1 MAGFFAAL
9 APSLVGAA
17 VDLFGLK
24 RSEKGQEEANATNI
38 AIAKEQMAFQ
48 ERMSNTAMQRRVED
62 LRAAGLN
69 PMLAYSDAAS
79 SPSGSTAHVENVS
92 GQAVNSAGSVS
103 RNAQQMA
110 LVAQEVINARKQ
122 GKLLDAQTT
131 KTYADAQ
138 AAGAQAAATTANI
151 SMVPAQTQAHWSAAA
166 ASAAGAS
173 RNVAEIAKVPLELHV
188 LASSADR
195 NVAEAALARIKAQ
208 LEGLG
213 INQATADSE
222 MARKLGVGAAVP
234 GWIGS
239 MIRALS
245 ATGMKL
251 GDLNDAWMKRA
262 GEAAMWL
269 WNAEKEGFNNV
280 FGGGRRE

>member
-1 MAGFFAAL
+1 MAFWAAM
-9 APSLVGAA
+9 APALVGAA
-17 VDLFGLK
+17 VDLLGYDASK
-24 RSEKGQEEANATNI
+24 EGAKDANRTNI
-38 AIAKEQMAFQ
+38 QIAREQMGFQ
-48 ERMSNTAMQRRVED
+48 ERMSNTAIQRRVED

-79 SPSGSTAHVENVS
+79 SPAGATTHVENVA
-92 GQAVNSAGSVS
+92 GQAVNSAGSIS
-103 RNAQQMA
+103 RNAQ
-110 LVAQEVINARKQ
+110 VAARNAVELMNARKQ

-131 KTYADAQ
+131 ETYARAQ

-166 ASAAGAS
+166 ASAASAS
-173 RNVAEIAKVPLELHV
+173 RNIGEMAKIPLELHM
-188 LASSADR
+188 LASSTDR
-195 NVAEAALARIKAQ
+195 NTAEAALVRIKTV
-208 LEGLG
+208 LEKLG
-213 INQATADSE
+213 ITGATNEAE
-222 MARKLGVGAAVP
+222 MQRKLGVAGAVP
-234 GWIGS
+234 GWVGS

-245 ATGMKL
+245 ATGMKI

-280 FGGGRRE
+280 FGGRE